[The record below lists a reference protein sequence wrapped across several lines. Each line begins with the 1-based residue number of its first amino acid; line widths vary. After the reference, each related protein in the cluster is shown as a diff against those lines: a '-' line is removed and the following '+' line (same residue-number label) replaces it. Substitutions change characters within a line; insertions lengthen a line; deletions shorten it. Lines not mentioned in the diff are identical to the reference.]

1 MDRSKIENG
10 VRMIL
15 EGIGENLGREGLFET
30 PERVA
35 RMYEEVFSSTGKSNS
50 EIADELGKLFVKP
63 EVKRASD
70 FSSPPK
76 TGGLVIVKDIPAFSY
91 CEHHMALIYD
101 MKVTVAYRPRGFVI
115 GLSKIPR
122 VVDAVCKRLQ
132 IQERIGMDVF
142 DVLRRILGH
151 DDIWVGIE
159 AKHACVASRGVKKDA
174 STRTVCGGGCF
185 SDTQWMD

>member
-1 MDRSKIENG
+1 
-10 VRMIL
+10 MIL

-35 RMYEEVFSSTGKSNS
+35 RMYEEVFSSTGKSNQ
-50 EIADELGKLFVKP
+50 EIANELGKLFLKP
-63 EVKRASD
+63 ELKRQSE

-76 TGGLVIVKDIPAFSY
+76 VSGVVVVRDIPAFSY

-101 MKVTVAYRPRGFVI
+101 MKVTVAYKPRGFVI

-122 VVDAVCKRLQ
+122 AVDAVCHRLQ
-132 IQERIGMDVF
+132 IQERIGTDLF

-151 DDIWVGIE
+151 DDIWIGIE
-159 AKHACVASRGVKKDA
+159 AKHACVASRGAKKDVV
-174 STRTVCGGGCF
+174 TRTFCGGGCF
-185 SDTQWMD
+185 SNTQWMD